1 MVYQFS
7 QSEKIDRCSKF
18 FDALS
23 NILSGT
29 YEVIASCN
37 QDLSRYLVPNGTSDE
52 ITYSSKPDLSFRI
65 SDHWNW
71 YANLK
76 KCPNPNYIQCFSVN
90 IPKPAKR
97 KDYGKASEPR
107 EGIQVAVIGKDGKY
121 HAVYGES
128 YDRKLKHWFW
138 LETDPAD
145 IAEMI
150 SA

>member
-1 MVYQFS
+1 MVHEYS
-7 QSEKIDRCSKF
+7 RSEKIERCSKF
-18 FDALS
+18 FND
-23 NILSGT
+23 LSGILNET
-29 YEVIASCN
+29 YELVLSCN
-37 QDLSRYLVPNGTSDE
+37 HDLSRYLVPNGTSDE

-76 KCPNPNYIQCFSVN
+76 KYPNPKYVQCFSVN
-90 IPKPAKR
+90 IPRPAKR
-97 KDYGKASEPR
+97 KDVGKASEPR
-107 EGIQVAVIGKDGKY
+107 EGIQVSLIGKDGKY

-150 SA
+150 CA